1 MRVISIG
8 KMKECWERHPDAR
21 IPLYEWYVKVCKAQW
36 KSFADI
42 KKDFNSVDSIGSQ
55 RYIFNIKGNG
65 YRLVAAIKFT
75 PGLVYIR
82 YIGTHNEYDRIDVR
96 NI

>member
-8 KMKECWERHPDAR
+8 KLKECWERHPDAR

-42 KKDFNSVDSIGSQ
+42 KKDFNCKWKTLLIVHEWREFRGVKRNPKEEQIVLQ
-55 RYIFNIKGNG
+55 RRMKKFIK
-65 YRLVAAIKFT
+65 K
-75 PGLVYIR
+75 
-82 YIGTHNEYDRIDVR
+82 
-96 NI
+96 